1 MLLVESRF
9 NIQLIGGKMAY
20 SKTNVDGSV
29 DLLYYKYRNFSIC
42 NFGNFSVTAG
52 INMNPHSPIAPKVV
66 QDAFEAYY
74 LNCDII
80 TFGELVDVCIEEK
93 DSRKKVP
100 QSYLQ

>member
-1 MLLVESRF
+1 
-9 NIQLIGGKMAY
+9 MAY

-29 DLLYYKYRNFSIC
+29 DLLYYKYRNFSIW

-52 INMNPHSPIAPKVV
+52 IDMNPHSPIAPKVV
-66 QDAFEAYY
+66 QDAFEAYW

>member
-1 MLLVESRF
+1 MVLVESRQHST
-9 NIQLIGGKMAY
+9 NRGIMAY
-20 SKTNVDGSV
+20 SKLQKDGTI
-29 DLLYYKYRNFSIC
+29 DLLVYKYKDFSIYNC
-42 NFGNFSVTAG
+42 FGLVVKAG
-52 INMNPHSPIAPKVV
+52 KDINPHLPKAPKVV

-80 TFGELVDVCIEEK
+80 TFDELVDVCIEEK